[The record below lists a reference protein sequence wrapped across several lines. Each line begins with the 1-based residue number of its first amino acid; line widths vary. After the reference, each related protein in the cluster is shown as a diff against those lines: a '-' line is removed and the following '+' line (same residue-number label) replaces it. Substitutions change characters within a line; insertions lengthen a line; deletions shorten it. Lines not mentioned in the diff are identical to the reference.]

1 MQSQKGNRQS
11 PLSEDNR
18 SRIQSNSC
26 TFHPDMH
33 QVIFDSINSTLCLR
47 DVQVTVIENTHIAQ
61 LDELSMCS
69 FCACVI
75 DVLHLDV
82 PPFDVK
88 GGLLEMKNCLL
99 QPFGLAQWQMGSL
112 CSCEGSCLFLGCTSF
127 SSFCVAGSK
136 PLIGSCRCE
145 WVRLDNCHF
154 RNITWEGR
162 RDEQGTRREG
172 GGKSTT
178 ACGCSFEE
186 VWNPINGGIL
196 ADFNAGGS
204 TSVFNST
211 FFRCKQKYSEGK
223 MERITNN
230 ETVSFENVEW
240 NSIKTGENAGA
251 LCEANACG
259 GGICLC
265 KSIPNLE
272 INNCSF
278 AGCIGR
284 IGGGGLMVGENV
296 NSNIHETIIRGCTT
310 QANIG
315 GGGVIL
321 RNYMNKSSSCSVD
334 VEFCFFE
341 SNTGNNGD
349 LSVRGCDVY
358 GSRDWNG
365 FVKEGD
371 FRHCVSVSEGAVKL
385 YLSDLGDKSKWLE
398 PCHNPIVVSSSTGTD
413 HVTCGHGRD
422 EGSYAKCRTIGFT
435 VGVVRGDGET
445 VGNVSV
451 EEGEYYEEGVRIE
464 GKRLRI
470 GSVPAER
477 KGVVHTR
484 DCGGWLFWVGNG
496 WLGLLDLAIVDD
508 GAEGS
513 SSGVCCVSGA
523 SGQLEVSGCEISGGV
538 AGRVVKE
545 CVMEILEGEAVLRNS
560 SMRDLQMDGK
570 CAVWV
575 NRARQ
580 MRMEEVNMTSMGR
593 VSGSGAVVEGV
604 LSGNGKMAVSGVVV
618 EDCSAMCGNGGW
630 MNAEQRDG
638 SECANT
644 GTDAGTGRGGG
655 IHTCVAGVKA
665 EYGFKN
671 VEFVGNE
678 AAHGKDVFV
687 VSPLLGEC
695 VMRERFGFFS
705 VANPFGEECAEGV
718 DTRWGSVVIPLVY
731 YLKEREGKVSVGN
744 NGHDVPAC
752 GFYEYECLSVGY
764 SKRQAKSRWDVRV
777 KGRYDFVESVR
788 VVPGEELMIGGVDGE
803 ECGMVM
809 KGDGSGGNGM
819 VEVSGTGVVAMVELV
834 MEEGLKGDEWC
845 VFHVEGSGDLSVD
858 ECRVCGDG
866 SVEKVGYGVFCV
878 SGGGVTVTN
887 VVLDGLGFTERGFV
901 EVSGET
907 AEGTIV
913 GLNVTGG
920 AGSRKGVIV
929 SKGAKK
935 MKVKKM
941 NASGVCV
948 REGCGAVMEAVVK
961 DGCRLTVDGS
971 VLEGVCEKGDGG
983 GMMVVMEGGGRVEVG
998 KSESVG
1004 FEGCSAQ
1011 RKDGAGGHGGGLMMR
1026 MEGSDGDFKL
1036 ERLRFSGCQ
1045 ASVGGRNVFVCGEDF
1060 SREIERAKF
1069 GFVESYENTEEI
1081 GGYEDGDETWVVP
1094 VVLYLRDAPEEIRV
1108 GGERSRDF
1116 GRCGYEGF
1124 ECQSVDYGVG
1134 LWGRG
1139 AGVNCVVTSPSCV
1152 KGEMV
1157 LEEGEYRIRGMGMG
1171 SEVEMMQSEGTGAE
1185 GTVESSAQV
1194 TIEKVVFVAPA
1205 QKKAKDALIHTTGG
1219 EINIRLCSVGV
1230 CSGGSSEQSRELKHT
1245 FLRVSG
1251 GRLVLEEF
1259 ELTAIAAA
1267 SVPVVVVED
1276 SGCGTIEQCL
1286 FSGVGKAHADGL
1298 ILCDAQGVCEVSNT
1312 TMSGLSLSEGCGICD
1327 RGGKNMVVRN
1337 CTMSEVTTT
1346 KGNGCCVVGCWTE
1359 RGNGGGIH
1367 VEMEG
1372 DGCVQV
1378 GKVGKVGMKTLFEGC
1393 CARDGNEIGGYGGG
1407 VALVSKGNLSSFVVA
1422 DVVFGV
1428 NEKANHASKGGDNVF
1443 VRGENLSRL
1452 ITDES
1457 MQFEFD
1463 RETKATFREL
1473 EGEEVGEGGE
1483 VSAFVPLAVFV
1494 VEFRGSVH
1502 VGGESGVDYRMCGL
1516 EVYPCS
1522 TIGYGCALR
1531 FGAAQASVRL
1541 MPTFVF
1547 NSKLTLA
1554 ERSIEFEAAV
1564 AEEAIQIDTSGIGAE
1579 GWLVE
1584 TSSTISFSRIHFSV
1598 SSSGARCSSAGLNQH
1613 TDVAAERAEHEGTPN
1628 TGGHKCVFVCAGSSL
1643 TICSC
1648 SVRMKTAD
1656 AVLDAQLIRCVG
1668 GTLSISGLSMSSVTT
1683 REPLVVIDG
1692 DECAGVMEGLEIYGS
1707 KNEEEGG
1714 GGSLVEIKHT
1724 KKVELKHWRM
1734 SGCMQ
1739 EDSSG
1744 LKISGGTLVEVWNVT
1759 VEELQRTRGMAG
1771 LCSCEE
1777 SGSKGGGVWVKTSG
1791 RSTMIFEK
1799 NKVGWCK
1806 TPGASGVGGGV
1817 YLWFGGLEAVYSMK
1831 DLEFSENSA
1840 YQGRDVYVVC
1850 EKPRLMMNAIY
1861 WSGTASS
1868 EESSEEQK
1876 RLWVVDKEPHEYVST
1891 SLFEYLFAS
1900 VAEIVFVNKD
1910 GWSESECGFEDTP
1923 CSSVETGL
1931 GQMEAAQSII
1941 HIKKE
1946 APLNGTVNRGSEPL
1960 TIRGNSEKGK
1970 MSVGSGAH
1978 LEVTEGVA
1986 RTTLMLSNVVVAL
1999 GEGLAEAELVELR
2012 CGMAVVIDSAIVDES
2027 AAGQGGGWRI
2037 ASIHGGELDMS
2048 RVNIGKMDVIGEGEL
2063 FLVCGGSLKMED
2075 SCASGVCGRGNGM
2088 IAGKEGRIVEM
2099 LNVSIAECDFE
2110 SGHVATIW
2118 SGIGNATISN
2128 CTFTDCSSM
2137 SDGACVS
2144 GKIGGDMEFCVE
2156 ETEMSG
2162 CRCTKEGEGKGGGML
2177 MDMRS
2182 GRVQKYLV
2190 RDVSFEGNDA
2200 CFGRNVFVECLSLNE
2215 SVTADRMVLR
2225 WGSAEDD
2232 GNGYVGADSTFELIT
2247 LELFLVRYDGC
2258 VVAVSNAGYDMIGC
2272 GGEQHPCFSFWQGYR
2287 NLGADYEERKM
2298 VVENG
2303 CEIAGEFDVS
2313 AMTVESASAE
2323 VEAALSFSEQWADG
2337 QVEWVLGTSSKTVL
2351 SLLHLCVPQSLSEP
2365 HRTLICCA
2373 APSGALNISHCSF
2386 SAEHAKCISFSLI
2399 TVNGGHMTMSNCTM
2413 ERVTGAAP
2421 PIVSCGDTAM
2431 LKCTIKEIK
2440 CSESKEGGAVHAVLK
2455 GDWRL
2460 VMSECKMSSCSC
2472 SAEEGKGVGYVEVS
2486 LNAAHMGVNAF
2497 VVARDLNS
2505 SITRATFGFK
2515 SSRGEEEG
2523 NDFVGRDGVFGETDL
2538 YRFVRE
2544 YMSTVMHISSVGGYD
2559 VMRCGSAAEPC
2570 STFWMGMQ
2578 KLEKETKMR
2587 SVRVQGELRI
2597 ADGFDLTNCSVECE
2611 GSAAGE
2617 DAACNMVFD
2626 MEGDSERDGV
2636 MCNKGELVQPL
2647 DSQMQDDFG
2656 ERGRRPAQEPV
2667 QLCGDARGTLNVAGL
2682 EVCEVKFE
2690 GCVVQVGGG
2699 CDCVLEN
2706 VVVNSI
2712 GMQSGCVLSAVDG
2725 AGAGVSMN
2733 SKIGVRVNGSKVSS
2747 VGAEGEKSSVVCVF
2761 ELCKASGSQNGGAV
2775 LFGLNEEGRLTIRD
2789 STLLQCSCSLDSGRG
2804 GGVCI
2809 RTKNHGDLPF
2819 LFSRVVFKGNAA
2831 HVGNDV
2837 FIECYRIDKQINESQ
2852 FKMDVQEGVY
2862 NRINAI
2868 YGIDTVSTSPVDL
2881 VSLITVHYS
2890 STVVVSSSSGKGA
2903 NTRQGMFLT
2912 AVVDEE
2918 SAAGGECDLRDVELK
2933 SRWETH
2939 STISFDSIATQTR
2952 EHVLSIDGRIRN
2964 TRAQKL
2970 IACRNSSLNVSHLAV
2985 QNTDIEADGISVAD
2999 DVSMMLFNYSAS
3011 HVRLRSGCMMVMDS
3025 QVQGQGQGQI
3035 QGEQSN
3041 DAAHNFSV
3049 LFSSFSNISS
3059 AAHKPSILSIS
3070 YSNNCICVDNCLFDS
3085 CSSSSF
3091 VSEVSSSTSNI
3102 GTVMS
3107 FVSCT
3112 NIVCSSCVVDG
3123 RLGHCLLQGKCN
3135 DRKRE
3140 FWNNKGSSA
3149 KYVSARRNVVCTEG
3163 GRVDVV
3169 SLKGGDGWK
3178 EDDSLW
3184 MVEEGCQMGG
3194 LASERKSAF
3203 FIPHL
3208 SEVETEE
3215 TEDVG
3220 GMVKLRFK
3228 GRVLLPCSM
3237 GFEVVGVVGDV
3248 EFVEKHM
3255 FEEGDFESEREVRR
3269 WAEMEK
3275 VGWGGEEAEVRVSIL
3290 FGNMSAPSHTE
3301 AFILQNRS
3309 EPKGNGDERTVE
3321 GGKDGKSFWPII
3333 VIVMGIVLFVILI
3346 IAVIS
3351 IVRWRNVKN
3360 EAEDLREI
3368 VNDNIRK
3375 DPKAFEMVTMEMS
3388 PEEQWRR
3395 AEREAEKKNDE
3406 RIKKR
3411 VYEKSLGHSESSEH
3425 LLSESGS
3432 TEYILGRDSDKIPQW
3447 MLEKVDEEE
3456 DDISRKR
3463 TPSPSISS
3471 TSTTDTSDTEST
3483 FVRSESLYP
3492 TTSSMSNLVDAMAC
3506 SSPHEKLIV
3515 DLRDSLFMLLHGK
3528 NEKKEMA
3535 IGTLQEREV
3544 TAAQILFWVANLA
3557 LHSFDEM
3564 NNPLQSLTN
3573 LSPHIVLFSEHMVI
3587 CIAMHSD
3594 CSSSDSDSSSISSS
3608 TVVTST
3614 SDDDDDRDSLPSSA
3628 FEDEEDNRKECMR
3641 WKAPELLNG
3650 TTKHAT
3656 KRRWGWVLRRGRVR
3670 GVVGGCLRYEA
3681 EDRMTLGDVKR
3692 ELIKLFPPGAAVL
3705 TMTDAIGYEEESEEA
3720 CSTSMAI
3727 MASGASMTSMT
3738 DIGNRSRDM
3747 KKQEEVKDEANGK

>member
-1 MQSQKGNRQS
+1 MILSTLSALVFCIATNIFEINVDKLKTIEKCQSLFNKANLSMQNFDIVSKIKSNF
-11 PLSEDNR
+11 LLTN
-18 SRIQSNSC
+18 SNSNQE
-26 TFHPDMH
+26 TLSPIKIQRFL
-33 QVIFDSINSTLCLR
+33 SSSNSTLCLR
-47 DVQVTVIENTHIAQ
+47 YVQVLVIENAHIAQ

-82 PPFDVK
+82 PLFDVK

-112 CSCEGSCLFLGCTSF
+112 CSCEEGSCLFLGCTSI

-145 WVRLDNCHF
+145 WVRLDNSHF
-154 RNITWEGR
+154 RNITWKAR
-162 RDEQGTRREG
+162 RDEQGTRREC

-223 MERITNN
+223 KERITNN

-240 NSIKTGENAGA
+240 NSIKTG
-251 LCEANACG
+251 
-259 GGICLC
+259 
-265 KSIPNLE
+265 
-272 INNCSF
+272 
-278 AGCIGR
+278 
-284 IGGGGLMVGENV
+284 
-296 NSNIHETIIRGCTT
+296 
-310 QANIG
+310 
-315 GGGVIL
+315 
-321 RNYMNKSSSCSVD
+321 
-334 VEFCFFE
+334 
-341 SNTGNNGD
+341 NNGD

-358 GSRDWNG
+358 GSSDWNG

-451 EEGEYYEEGVRIE
+451 EEGEYYEEGMRIE

-470 GSVPAER
+470 GSASAER

-484 DCGGWLFWVGNG
+484 DCRGWLFWVGNG

-508 GAEGS
+508 AAEGS

-538 AGRVVKE
+538 AGRVAKE
-545 CVMEILEGEAVLRNS
+545 CVMEILEGEAALRNS
-560 SMRDLQMDGK
+560 SMSDLQMDGK

-575 NRARQ
+575 NHARQ

-604 LSGNGKMAVSGVVV
+604 LSGGGEMGVSGVVV

-630 MNAEQRDG
+630 MSVEVEEGSRLVVGEGETQTRLTRCRAERGDG

-655 IHTCVAGVKA
+655 IHMCVAGVKA

-678 AAHGKDVFV
+678 AAHGKDV
-687 VSPLLGEC
+687 
-695 VMRERFGFFS
+695 

-788 VVPGEELMIGGVDGE
+788 VAPGEELMIGGVEGE

-834 MEEGLKGDEWC
+834 MEERLKGDEWC

-858 ECRVCGDG
+858 ECRVCGDV

-887 VVLDGLGFTERGFV
+887 VALDGLGFTERGFV

-935 MKVKKM
+935 MEVKKM

-948 REGCGAVMEAVVK
+948 REGSGAVMEAVVK
-961 DGCRLTVDGS
+961 DGCRLTVDGG

-1011 RKDGAGGHGGGLMMR
+1011 RKDGAGGHGGGMMMR
-1026 MEGSDGDFKL
+1026 IEGSDGDFKL

-1045 ASVGGRNVFVCGEDF
+1045 ASVGGRNVFVCVEDF
-1060 SREIERAKF
+1060 SREIKRAKF

-1157 LEEGEYRIRGMGMG
+1157 LEEGEYRIRGMGVG
-1171 SEVEMMQSEGTGAE
+1171 SEVEMMQSEGAGAE

-1298 ILCDAQGVCEVSNT
+1298 ILHGAQGMCEVSNT

-1337 CTMSEVTTT
+1337 CTMSEVTAT
-1346 KGNGCCVVGCWTE
+1346 KGNGCCVRGVVSGGCALEMFDVQMVGCWTE

-1367 VEMEG
+1367 VEMEE
-1372 DGCVQV
+1372 DGSVQV
-1378 GKVGKVGMKTLFEGC
+1378 GKVGKVGMSSLFEGC

-1443 VRGENLSRL
+1443 VWGENLSRL

-1628 TGGHKCVFVCAGSSL
+1628 TGGHKCVFVCVGSSL

-1648 SVRMKTAD
+1648 SVQMKTAD

-1724 KKVELKHWRM
+1724 KKMELKHWRM

-1759 VEELQRTRGMAG
+1759 VEELQRTRGNGGVVVCMVG
-1771 LCSCEE
+1771 EGETRRMRNCTFWNSSCEE

-2012 CGMAVVIDSAIVDES
+2012 CGMAVVIDSEIVDES

-2048 RVNIGKMDVIGEGEL
+2048 RVRIGKMDVIGEGEL

-2075 SCASGVCGRGNGM
+2075 SCANGVCGRGNGM

-2162 CRCTKEGEGKGGGML
+2162 CRCTKEGEGKGGGVL

-2190 RDVSFEGNDA
+2190 RDVRFEGNDA

-2272 GGEQHPCFSFWQGYR
+2272 GGEQYPCFSFWQGYR

-2298 VVENG
+2298 AVENG

-2313 AMTVESASAE
+2313 AMTVESSSAE
-2323 VEAALSFSEQWADG
+2323 AEAALSFSEQWADG

-2365 HRTLICCA
+2365 HRTLICCT

-2399 TVNGGHMTMSNCTM
+2399 TVNGGHMTMSDCAM
-2413 ERVTGAAP
+2413 EHVTGAAP

-2431 LKCTIKEIK
+2431 SKCTIKEIK

-2472 SAEEGKGVGYVEVS
+2472 SVEEGKGGGLFVDGSESEDDEPFLFTDVEVS

-2626 MEGDSERDGV
+2626 LEGDSERDGV
-2636 MCNKGELVQPL
+2636 MCNKGELVFDGICMSVQK
-2647 DSQMQDDFG
+2647 MG
-2656 ERGRRPAQEPV
+2656 EEREANVVVNEQGSLWIRRCKMTSASAGEGQHKSRFNYVAMRE
-2667 QLCGDARGTLNVAGL
+2667 GTLNVAGL

-2725 AGAGVSMN
+2725 SGAGVSMN

-2747 VGAEGEKSSVVCVF
+2747 VGAEGEKSSVVWCGGQGVWSVEVYESVF

-2890 STVVVSSSSGKGA
+2890 STVVVSSSNGKGA
-2903 NTRQGMFLT
+2903 NTRQCGAAELPCRSLDYGLGHLSGGMFLT

-2952 EHVLSIDGRIRN
+2952 EHVFSIDGR
-2964 TRAQKL
+2964 
-2970 IACRNSSLNVSHLAV
+2970 
-2985 QNTDIEADGISVAD
+2985 
-2999 DVSMMLFNYSAS
+2999 
-3011 HVRLRSGCMMVMDS
+3011 
-3025 QVQGQGQGQI
+3025 
-3035 QGEQSN
+3035 
-3041 DAAHNFSV
+3041 
-3049 LFSSFSNISS
+3049 
-3059 AAHKPSILSIS
+3059 
-3070 YSNNCICVDNCLFDS
+3070 
-3085 CSSSSF
+3085 
-3091 VSEVSSSTSNI
+3091 
-3102 GTVMS
+3102 
-3107 FVSCT
+3107 
-3112 NIVCSSCVVDG
+3112 
-3123 RLGHCLLQGKCN
+3123 
-3135 DRKRE
+3135 
-3140 FWNNKGSSA
+3140 
-3149 KYVSARRNVVCTEG
+3149 
-3163 GRVDVV
+3163 
-3169 SLKGGDGWK
+3169 
-3178 EDDSLW
+3178 
-3184 MVEEGCQMGG
+3184 
-3194 LASERKSAF
+3194 
-3203 FIPHL
+3203 
-3208 SEVETEE
+3208 
-3215 TEDVG
+3215 VG
-3220 GMVKLRFK
+3220 
-3228 GRVLLPCSM
+3228 
-3237 GFEVVGVVGDV
+3237 
-3248 EFVEKHM
+3248 
-3255 FEEGDFESEREVRR
+3255 
-3269 WAEMEK
+3269 
-3275 VGWGGEEAEVRVSIL
+3275 
-3290 FGNMSAPSHTE
+3290 
-3301 AFILQNRS
+3301 
-3309 EPKGNGDERTVE
+3309 
-3321 GGKDGKSFWPII
+3321 
-3333 VIVMGIVLFVILI
+3333 
-3346 IAVIS
+3346 
-3351 IVRWRNVKN
+3351 
-3360 EAEDLREI
+3360 
-3368 VNDNIRK
+3368 
-3375 DPKAFEMVTMEMS
+3375 
-3388 PEEQWRR
+3388 
-3395 AEREAEKKNDE
+3395 
-3406 RIKKR
+3406 
-3411 VYEKSLGHSESSEH
+3411 
-3425 LLSESGS
+3425 
-3432 TEYILGRDSDKIPQW
+3432 
-3447 MLEKVDEEE
+3447 
-3456 DDISRKR
+3456 
-3463 TPSPSISS
+3463 
-3471 TSTTDTSDTEST
+3471 
-3483 FVRSESLYP
+3483 
-3492 TTSSMSNLVDAMAC
+3492 
-3506 SSPHEKLIV
+3506 
-3515 DLRDSLFMLLHGK
+3515 
-3528 NEKKEMA
+3528 
-3535 IGTLQEREV
+3535 
-3544 TAAQILFWVANLA
+3544 
-3557 LHSFDEM
+3557 
-3564 NNPLQSLTN
+3564 
-3573 LSPHIVLFSEHMVI
+3573 
-3587 CIAMHSD
+3587 
-3594 CSSSDSDSSSISSS
+3594 
-3608 TVVTST
+3608 
-3614 SDDDDDRDSLPSSA
+3614 
-3628 FEDEEDNRKECMR
+3628 
-3641 WKAPELLNG
+3641 
-3650 TTKHAT
+3650 
-3656 KRRWGWVLRRGRVR
+3656 
-3670 GVVGGCLRYEA
+3670 
-3681 EDRMTLGDVKR
+3681 
-3692 ELIKLFPPGAAVL
+3692 
-3705 TMTDAIGYEEESEEA
+3705 
-3720 CSTSMAI
+3720 
-3727 MASGASMTSMT
+3727 
-3738 DIGNRSRDM
+3738 
-3747 KKQEEVKDEANGK
+3747 